1 MNEEKR
7 REHEKFMAL
16 ALEQAQIAFDKG
28 EVPVGAL
35 IVKDG
40 QVISQ
45 AHNQVEEKGSTL
57 FHAEILVIEGAC
69 RILDNKYLEDCILYV
84 TLEPCPMCAGAMMA
98 ARIEKL
104 VYGADEEKTGS
115 AGSVI
120 NLLQFPSFPF
130 FVSIVPNIL
139 AGESAQLLKRFFQFK
154 RN

>member
-16 ALEQAQIAFDKG
+16 ALDQAQRAFDKG

-57 FHAEILVIEGAC
+57 FHAEILAIEEAC

-98 ARIEKL
+98 ARIDKL